1 MAIERI
7 YTIPLR
13 RAFSKA
19 PNWRRTERAVNE
31 LRSFMQR
38 HMKCDNVKIG
48 KYLNLEMWSK
58 GRKNPPARIQVKA
71 IKDKEKVKD
80 VEVEVVRVELV
91 NAPIEVKKDK
101 KDIKKPKA
109 AEKKETLD
117 EKLEEEKKEVLE
129 RPLDKKETKMQRTVG
144 EGKDFKMHEQLQ
156 TKEIEKK
163 MREEKMI
170 PHDQKPSHQKKK

>member
-7 YTIPLR
+7 YTVPLR

-31 LRSFMQR
+31 LRSFMQK

-48 KYLNLEMWSK
+48 KHLNLEMWSK

-71 IKDKEKVKD
+71 VKDKEKIKD
-80 VEVEVVRVELV
+80 VEVDVVRVELV
-91 NAPIEVKKDK
+91 NAPIEVKKTKDVK
-101 KDIKKPKA
+101 KSKTT
-109 AEKKETLD
+109 EKKESLG
-117 EKLEEEKKEVLE
+117 EKLAEEKKEVLE
-129 RPLDKKETKMQRTVG
+129 KPLDKKETNAQRTVG

-170 PHDQKPSHQKKK
+170 PHDQKPGHQKKK

>member
-7 YTIPLR
+7 YTVPLR

-31 LRSFMQR
+31 LRSFMQK

-48 KYLNLEMWSK
+48 KHLNLEMWSK

-80 VEVEVVRVELV
+80 VEVDVVRVELV
-91 NAPIEVKKDK
+91 NAPIEVKKTKDVK
-101 KDIKKPKA
+101 KSKTT
-109 AEKKETLD
+109 EKKESLD
-117 EKLEEEKKEVLE
+117 EKLAEEKKEVLE
-129 RPLDKKETKMQRTVG
+129 KPLDKKETNAQRTVG
-144 EGKDFKMHEQLQ
+144 
-156 TKEIEKK
+156 
-163 MREEKMI
+163 
-170 PHDQKPSHQKKK
+170 

>member
-7 YTIPLR
+7 YTVPLR

-48 KYLNLEMWSK
+48 KHLNLEMWSK

-80 VEVEVVRVELV
+80 VEVDVVRVELV
-91 NAPIEVKKDK
+91 NAPIEGKKTKDVKKSK
-101 KDIKKPKA
+101 TT
-109 AEKKETLD
+109 EKKESLD
-117 EKLEEEKKEVLE
+117 EKLAEEKKEVLE
-129 RPLDKKETKMQRTVG
+129 KPLDKKETNAQRTVG